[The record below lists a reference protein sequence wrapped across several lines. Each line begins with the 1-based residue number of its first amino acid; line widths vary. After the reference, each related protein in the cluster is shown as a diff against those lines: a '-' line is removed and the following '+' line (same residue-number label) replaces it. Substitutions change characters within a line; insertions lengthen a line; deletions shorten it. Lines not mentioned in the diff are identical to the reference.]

1 MAMTQLPQITA
12 VNGGKFW
19 CADTFDTFRVK
30 VFVPDCE
37 LPADIINYGSLPY
50 TDFIRTQ
57 TLCQSGTMCDF
68 RFVRH
73 AKGEQWQCHTSV

>member
-1 MAMTQLPQITA
+1 MAMTQLPQTTA

-37 LPADIINYGSLPY
+37 LPADIINVIK
-50 TDFIRTQ
+50 F
-57 TLCQSGTMCDF
+57 TLNN
-68 RFVRH
+68 
-73 AKGEQWQCHTSV
+73 